1 MELPCVN
8 KVVVSCRVV
17 SCRVVSCRM
26 VSYRIVSYRVVS
38 YRVVW
43 CRILSCLIVSYLI
56 VSYRIYRIVS
66 YRIVSCRN
74 LPHLA
79 RFVAEFILSICVAFM
94 VTGTTSFLHALISIP
109 VRISWTH
116 TSRHAFHSAY
126 CQVFIF
132 TGFWASWCT
141 LTVNHVGW
149 ALFFCVQET
158 NKLI

>member
-1 MELPCVN
+1 
-8 KVVVSCRVV
+8 
-17 SCRVVSCRM
+17 M

-38 YRVVW
+38 CLIVSYLIVLYGVVSYRV
-43 CRILSCLIVSYLI
+43 VSYLI

-79 RFVAEFILSICVAFM
+79 RFIAEFILSICVAFM